1 MVEKVNGVSF
11 EQISAVYGG
20 AMINKLC
27 ERANLNREQLF
38 DAVKNE
44 WSKPKKTIL
53 VQGRISLQA
62 REGVEK
68 VFDKGVQLVS
78 GFARVDVVV
87 VNQQGM
93 SNVLEVGWNNEKQE
107 VSIEGAKR
115 YLPNEVRGMKLSPEV
130 TETFLTGWLDN

>member
-115 YLPNEVRGMKLSPEV
+115 CPPNEVRGMRLSPEV
-130 TETFLTGWLDN
+130 TATFLTGWLR

>member
-1 MVEKVNGVSF
+1 M
-11 EQISAVYGG
+11 
-20 AMINKLC
+20 
-27 ERANLNREQLF
+27 
-38 DAVKNE
+38 
-44 WSKPKKTIL
+44 
-53 VQGRISLQA
+53 QA

-68 VFDKGVQLVS
+68 VFDKAVQLAS

-115 YLPNEVRGMKLSPEV
+115 CPP
-130 TETFLTGWLDN
+130 